1 MGVFQNLN
9 DGVFLKR
16 HQKSELEEKRRK
28 RWDVQR
34 LRDLHL
40 LQKQH
45 QQNIATRDVRNQT
58 QEPGSFLPSTDRGF
72 ESFCTEFCCTVLQ
85 LCGSYSFSSQCFQT
99 PFYTRSGI

>member
-1 MGVFQNLN
+1 MSFWWTFQNLN

-16 HQKSELEEKRRK
+16 HQKSEVEEKRRK

-40 LQKQH
+40 LHKQH
-45 QQNIATRDVRNQT
+45 QQSVGARDIRDQT

-72 ESFCTEFCCTVLQ
+72 ESSVLTVFYCIMWNSLQ
-85 LCGSYSFSSQCFQT
+85 QL
-99 PFYTRSGI
+99 

>member
-1 MGVFQNLN
+1 MFQNLN
-9 DGVFLKR
+9 DSVFLKR
-16 HQKSELEEKRRK
+16 HQKSEVEEKRRK

-45 QQNIATRDVRNQT
+45 QQNIATRGARDQM

-72 ESFCTEFCCTVLQ
+72 ESSAVL
-85 LCGSYSFSSQCFQT
+85 CWNFMAVIIHACY
-99 PFYTRSGI
+99 